1 MKDNILVVSFCVC
14 LFFTNI
20 ALAETGE
27 KNFAKLNS
35 HSIELLDI
43 SIPMLVFVLN
53 QPLGGN
59 LIETSAFEAETDKK
73 KYYQVLEK
81 KGYIDITKN
90 AKPTSA
96 SFSFLA
102 DSGLTF
108 VQIKLTEKGKKI
120 KNNYEKLLQNELK

>member
-1 MKDNILVVSFCVC
+1 MKENILVGSFCVF
-14 LFFTNI
+14 LFFSNI
-20 ALAETGE
+20 AVAETGE

-59 LIETSAFEAETDKK
+59 LIETSTFEAETDKK

-102 DSGLTF
+102 DSGLAF
-108 VQIKLTEKGKKI
+108 VKVKLTEKGKKI
-120 KNNYEKLLQNELK
+120 KSNYEKLLQNELK